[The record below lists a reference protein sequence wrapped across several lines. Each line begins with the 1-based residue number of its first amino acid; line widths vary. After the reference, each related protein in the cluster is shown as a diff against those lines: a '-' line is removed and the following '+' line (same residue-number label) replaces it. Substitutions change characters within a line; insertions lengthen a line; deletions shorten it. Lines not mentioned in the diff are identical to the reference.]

1 MYFIIFFINF
11 MLTIL
16 NVNIIYLMLVD
27 IKHYYTTL
35 M

>member
-1 MYFIIFFINF
+1 

-27 IKHYYTTL
+27 IKHYYTNS
-35 M
+35 MYSFID

>member
-1 MYFIIFFINF
+1 

-16 NVNIIYLMLVD
+16 NVNIISLMLVD

-35 M
+35 MYSFIN